1 MDPALAAIRAAHGT
15 PVDYLPSASAALIPG
30 LNVIWSDVAG
40 EPFQGPGNTT
50 RHISAEIYV
59 GDVPGRPTAQ
69 TRLTRKGITW
79 KVIQVGDRDDVEAWV
94 VTLEKA

>member
-40 EPFQGPGNTT
+40 EPFQGPGNTA
-50 RHISAEIYV
+50 ISA
-59 GDVPGRPTAQ
+59 PRSTSA
-69 TRLTRKGITW
+69 TFRAARRRK
-79 KVIQVGDRDDVEAWV
+79 RA
-94 VTLEKA
+94 

>member
-1 MDPALAAIRAAHGT
+1 MNPALTSIRAAFGE
-15 PVDYLPSASAALIPG
+15 PVDYLPSSSAALIPD
-30 LNVIWSDVAG
+30 LNVVWSDVAG

-50 RHISAEIYV
+50 RHVSAEIYV
-59 GDVPGRPTAQ
+59 GDVPGRPTKE

-79 KVIQVGDRDDVEAWV
+79 KVIQVVDRDDVEAWV